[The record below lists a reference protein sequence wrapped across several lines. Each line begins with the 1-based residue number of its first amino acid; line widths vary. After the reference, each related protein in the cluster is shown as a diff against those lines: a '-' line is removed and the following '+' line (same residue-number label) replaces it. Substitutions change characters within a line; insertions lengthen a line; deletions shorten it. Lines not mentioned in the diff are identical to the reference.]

1 MFESIGDILELIVDQ
16 EWDSFRSSALLDRDI
31 FHHLDSAVSS
41 CSQLNGMTV
50 LHAVVRYNP
59 PSEIVEQI
67 IQYCPDMPAA
77 RDCLNRT
84 PLHVAAGSGASAG
97 LLNILA
103 RAYPE
108 ACDVQDDGGKTPL
121 HVACD
126 SACVLF
132 EEDKNVVFYGR
143 KQPPNHDAVS
153 ILLSY
158 SFQASLLRDDE
169 GMSPRDLAIQS
180 NARGSTVCLLGYC
193 QDLAWRHEQQ
203 LQRERQQQDYYDN
216 DVDALVVSMASMSVS
231 SAGSDSDSTFSTLN
245 TDTSWDSE

>member
-1 MFESIGDILELIVDQ
+1 MNR
-16 EWDSFRSSALLDRDI
+16 EWDSFRSSALSSRDI
-31 FHHLDSAVSS
+31 FYHLDSAVSS

-59 PSEIVEQI
+59 PLDVVKQI
-67 IQYCPDMPAA
+67 IEYCPDMPAA

-132 EEDKNVVFYGR
+132 EEDNNVVFYGS
-143 KQPPNHDAVS
+143 KLPPNHDAVS

-180 NARGSTVCLLGYC
+180 NARGSTVRLLCYC
-193 QDLAWRHEQQ
+193 RELVRRRQ
-203 LQRERQQQDYYDN
+203 LQRERQQRARNNN
-216 DVDALVVSMASMSVS
+216 DVNALMVSMASMSVS
-231 SAGSDSDSTFSTLN
+231 SAGSNSTFSTLN
-245 TDTSWDSE
+245 PGTVRS

>member
-1 MFESIGDILELIVDQ
+1 MNR
-16 EWDSFRSSALLDRDI
+16 EWDSFRSSALSSRDI
-31 FHHLDSAVSS
+31 FYHLDSAVSS

-59 PSEIVEQI
+59 PLDLVEQI
-67 IQYCPDMPAA
+67 IEYCPDMPAA

-132 EEDKNVVFYGR
+132 AEDNNNDGAR
-143 KQPPNHDAVS
+143 QPPNHDAVS

-169 GMSPRDLAIQS
+169 GMSPRDLAIHS

-203 LQRERQQQDYYDN
+203 LQRERQQEDYYDY
-216 DVDALVVSMASMSVS
+216 DVDALVASMASMSVS
-231 SAGSDSDSTFSTLN
+231 SAESDSTFSTLN